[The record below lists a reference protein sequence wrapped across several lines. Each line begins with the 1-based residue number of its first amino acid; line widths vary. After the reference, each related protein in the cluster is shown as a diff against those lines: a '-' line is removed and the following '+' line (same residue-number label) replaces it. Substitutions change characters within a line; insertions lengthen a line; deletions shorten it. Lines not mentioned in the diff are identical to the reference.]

1 MEHAPERVLELAR
14 IRERPDAGG
23 EHVHEV
29 IELAPPPDAIPV
41 DDIPQIRLLEEPL
54 EVARLLLI
62 RAH

>member
-1 MEHAPERVLELAR
+1 MEHAFERALEFAR

-29 IELAPPPDAIPV
+29 IELSSPPDAISV
-41 DDIPQIRLLEEPL
+41 HDVPQIRLLEEPL
-54 EVARLLLI
+54 EVARLLLV